1 MDLIV
6 KKETAEV
13 LNKWEIQHNTLDQV
27 IAICGSME
35 RLRKLLGLDK

>member
-13 LNKWEIQHNTLDQV
+13 LNKWEIQHNVLNRV
-27 IAICGSME
+27 IAICGDIE
-35 RLRKLLGLDK
+35 RLSKLLGLDK